1 MSARPNNLQLPKEPV
16 DATYALPSPV
26 LSPESKVAEK
36 LESIGFEIM
45 EMYPNLLDEPLQL
58 ICDKSDDLTYEEF
71 KKAAYKVTI
80 NKKIVGWS
88 KVALLCYFAREIA
101 LFGELDDK
109 QLDLLAGYCFRFI
122 EETTA
127 EFIERQGGW
136 VSLDFFCFIKFFRLI
151 FQMLPLH
158 QPHCCPAI
166 VIKKTN
172 QNVS

>member
-1 MSARPNNLQLPKEPV
+1 MQGKKQEPVVIEKEEPVSSRPVHLELPKEPV
-16 DATYALPSPV
+16 DTTYALPSPV

-36 LESIGFEIM
+36 LETIGFEIM
-45 EMYPNLLDEPLQL
+45 ELYPNLLDEPLQL
-58 ICDKSDDLTYEEF
+58 VCNEPDDLTYDEF
-71 KKAAYKVTI
+71 KKAAYKVTF
-80 NKKIVGWS
+80 NTKIVGWS

-136 VSLDFFCFIKFFRLI
+136 VSLFHI
-151 FQMLPLH
+151 F
-158 QPHCCPAI
+158 
-166 VIKKTN
+166 
-172 QNVS
+172 